1 MNSLLPYLG
10 LLLLAFVQNV
20 SFSLVSRSRNRDN
33 MSYHIVASIFSNA
46 VWFLTFRLLVT
57 ANMDLFMMLPY
68 TVGTVLGGVSG
79 VRISMW
85 IEQKIG
91 ATSDSHIKK
100 ETVK

>member
-1 MNSLLPYLG
+1 MTNLLPYLG
-10 LLLLAFVQNV
+10 LLCLAFVQNV

-46 VWFLTFRLLVT
+46 VWFMTFRLLVT
-57 ANMDLFMMLPY
+57 TNMDLLMMFPY
-68 TVGTVLGGVSG
+68 TVGTVLGSVSG

-91 ATSDSHIKK
+91 ATSDAHVTKK
-100 ETVK
+100 ETV